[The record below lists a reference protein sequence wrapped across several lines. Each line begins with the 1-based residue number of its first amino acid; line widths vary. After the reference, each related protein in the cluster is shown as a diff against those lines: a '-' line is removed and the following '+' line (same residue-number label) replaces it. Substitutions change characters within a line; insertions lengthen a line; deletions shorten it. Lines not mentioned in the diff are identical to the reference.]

1 VIGYPLLMTV
11 ITTGRVMTT
20 TNQYQTTYLERVSYG
35 SYAFGQNIVFMVV
48 LQFLMLYY
56 TDELGIG
63 AGAVGLLFFVARA
76 WDAIN
81 DPLFGIIV
89 DKLNLEGGKF
99 KPWINAAVFLIPLAT
114 LCLFVSPVTGET
126 STLIY
131 AYASYIIWGM
141 FYTLSDVPYFA
152 LSTVM
157 TTRVR
162 ERVALITISR
172 MFAMVAA
179 MLSLSLFMPLVRAI
193 GWTPSA
199 AIMAGAALL
208 AMLPMRFAARERVR
222 IDRQQG
228 ISLSQIYHF
237 VRNNRPM
244 LVFYSAF
251 LAFAVLNTTLIVGN
265 YFAIYA
271 LGDTDGSLVSILA
284 ATAALPVILVVPFL
298 PVLISRYGKKRLF
311 IGFTA
316 LGIAGNLLFYI
327 VGYANL
333 GLVIGL
339 NVLRGI
345 GMGMPMIMLG
355 LFSQDF
361 VEYGNHRTGS
371 RAEGITFSIQ
381 TFATKMSQA
390 LGAVVGGVLLGTVYG
405 YAPNREQSAETING
419 IFFMYTLL
427 PGIGMLIALLIMWIF
442 YDLEEKRVQE
452 MIDEVV
458 LLKGGVVQD

>member
-1 VIGYPLLMTV
+1 MIDNPPLMTV
-11 ITTGRVMTT
+11 ITSGRIMRI
-20 TNQYQTTYLERVSYG
+20 TNQYQTTCLERISYG
-35 SYAFGQNIVFMVV
+35 SYAFGQNVVFLVV

-99 KPWINAAVFLIPLAT
+99 RPWINAAVYLIPLAT
-114 LCLFVSPVTGET
+114 LFLFASPVTGET
-126 STLIY
+126 NKLIY

-141 FYTLSDVPYFA
+141 LYTLSDVPYFA

-157 TTRVR
+157 TTRVG
-162 ERVALITISR
+162 ERVVLITISR

-179 MLSLSLFMPLVRAI
+179 LLSLSLFMPLVRAI
-193 GWTPSA
+193 GWTPSV
-199 AIMAGAALL
+199 AIMAGAAFL
-208 AMLPMRFAARERVR
+208 AMWPLRFSAKERVR
-222 IDRQQG
+222 IDRQEG
-228 ISLSQIYHF
+228 ISLPQIYSF
-237 VRNNRPM
+237 VRSNRPM

-271 LGDTDGSLVSILA
+271 LGDRDGFLVSILA

-298 PVLISRYGKKRLF
+298 PVLISKYGKKRIF
-311 IGFTA
+311 VGFTA
-316 LGIAGNLLFYI
+316 LGIAGNLLFYL

-333 GLVIGL
+333 GLVVAL

-361 VEYGNHRTGS
+361 VEYGSHSTGS
-371 RAEGITFSIQ
+371 RAEGVTFSIQ
-381 TFATKMSQA
+381 TFATKISQA
-390 LGAVVGGVLLGTVYG
+390 LGAVVAGVMLGTVYG
-405 YAPNREQSAETING
+405 YAPNQEQSAETING

-427 PGIGMLIALLIMWIF
+427 PAIGMLIALIIMWVF

-452 MIDEVV
+452 MIDEVI
-458 LLKGGVVQD
+458 LRKGGVVQD